1 MTGHHN
7 PIVQRALAL
16 GAIAA
21 LPLTLAAC
29 ELGPKQS
36 QQLGPRGPA
45 MEQVTNLNLVKPPAA
60 PPASAYAL
68 TSREGQRARDVY
80 PELQVLGDISVDEF
94 GLLMAN
100 MTAWVVPADAPPEQ
114 AGCNYCHNPEN
125 MASYEKYT
133 KTVSLNMLKMTQNIN
148 VNWQS
153 HVKQTGVTCYTCH
166 RGKGIPEYSW
176 SLKEQPVSR
185 GMTGYRA
192 GQNEPLAVVG
202 YSSLPNDPNGTFLYN
217 ANEIRVN
224 SKQIHPDGTNPADIK
239 SAEHTYGLMMRVS
252 GALGVNC
259 TFCHNT
265 QNFAEWTHSRVQKQT
280 AWYGIRMVRQMN
292 TDYIQP
298 LASVFPAKG
307 WDEKA
312 RLGPMGDPLKVN
324 CQTCH
329 QGYSKPLGGVSM
341 LADNPSLREI
351 WRAGA
356 PTATPAPAA
365 VVATGAVRTADGV
378 VMAAAV
384 ATGAAAEAV
393 AAKADAVRTAMAPAT
408 N

>member
-1 MTGHHN
+1 MTGQSN
-7 PIVQRALAL
+7 PIAPRLLAL

-45 MEQVTNLNLVKPPAA
+45 MEQVTNLNLVKPAAA

-68 TSREGQRARDVY
+68 TSRDGQKARDVY
-80 PELQVLGDISVDEF
+80 PELKVLGDISVDEF

-166 RGKGIPEYSW
+166 RGKGIPQYSW
-176 SLKEQPVSR
+176 SLKPEPVSR

-202 YSSLPNDPNGTFLYN
+202 YSSLPNDPNATFLFN

-224 SKQIHPDGTNPADIK
+224 SNQIHPDGTNPADIK
-239 SAEHTYGLMMRVS
+239 AAEQTYGLMMRVS

-259 TFCHNT
+259 TFCHNS
-265 QNFAEWTHSRVQKQT
+265 QNFGEWSHSRVQKQT
-280 AWYGIRMVRQMN
+280 AWFGIRMVRQMN
-292 TDYIQP
+292 SDYIQP

-307 WDEKA
+307 WDEQA
-312 RLGPMGDPLKVN
+312 RLGPLGDPLKVN

-351 WRAGA
+351 WRADAPAPA
-356 PTATPAPAA
+356 PTAVAAIGAAATPNGV
-365 VVATGAVRTADGV
+365 VVAKV
-378 VMAAAV
+378 V

-393 AAKADAVRTAMAPAT
+393 VAKADAVRTAMAPAT

>member
-1 MTGHHN
+1 MTGHRN
-7 PIVQRALAL
+7 PIVQRAVAL

-29 ELGPKQS
+29 EIGPKQS

-45 MEQVTNLNLVKPPAA
+45 MEQVTNLNLVKPAAA

-68 TSREGQRARDVY
+68 TSRDGQKAREVY

-133 KTVSLNMLKMTQNIN
+133 KSVSLNMLKMTQNIN

-153 HVKQTGVTCYTCH
+153 HVKETGVSCYTCH
-166 RGKGIPEYSW
+166 RGKGVPQYNW
-176 SLKEQPVSR
+176 SLKPDPVSS
-185 GMTGYRA
+185 GMAGYRPN
-192 GQNEPLAVVG
+192 QNEPSAVVG
-202 YSSLPNDPNGTFLYN
+202 YASLPNDPNGSFLLN
-217 ANEIRVN
+217 PREIRVN
-224 SKQIHPDGTNPADIK
+224 SDQIHPSDMNTSGTKD
-239 SAEHTYGLMMRVS
+239 AEHTYGLMMRIS

-259 TFCHNT
+259 TFCHNS
-265 QNFAEWTHSRVQKQT
+265 QNFGEWSHSRVQKMT

-292 TDYIQP
+292 SDYIQP
-298 LASVFPAKG
+298 LATVFPAKG
-307 WDEKA
+307 WDDQA
-312 RLGPMGDPLKVN
+312 RLGPLGDPLKVN

-329 QGYSKPLGGVSM
+329 QGYNKPLGGVSM

-351 WRAGA
+351 WRADA
-356 PTATPAPAA
+356 PAPAPVA
-365 VVATGAVRTADGV
+365 VAAVGAARTTNGVAVAKL
-378 VMAAAV
+378 V
-384 ATGAAAEAV
+384 ATGAAAQAV
-393 AAKADAVRTAMAPAT
+393 VGKADAVRSAMAPAT

>member
-1 MTGHHN
+1 MTGHRN
-7 PIVQRALAL
+7 PIVPRLLAL

-36 QQLGPRGPA
+36 QQLGPRGAA

-68 TSREGQRARDVY
+68 TSRDGQKARDVY

-100 MTAWVVPADAPPEQ
+100 ITAWVVPADAPPEQ

-133 KTVSLNMLKMTQNIN
+133 KSVALNMLKMTQNIN

-166 RGKGIPEYSW
+166 RGKAIPEYSW
-176 SLKEQPVSR
+176 SLKQQTVSR

-202 YSSLPNDPNGTFLYN
+202 YTSLPNDPNGTFFLEP
-217 ANEIRVN
+217 NEIRVI
-224 SKQIHPDGTNPADIK
+224 SRQIHPNGMNPANIK
-239 SAEHTYGLMMRVS
+239 SAEQTYGLMMRVS

-265 QNFAEWTHSRVQKQT
+265 QSFAEWSHSRVQKQT
-280 AWYGIRMVRQMN
+280 AWYGIRMVRQAN
-292 TDYIQP
+292 SDYIQP
-298 LASVFPAKG
+298 LATVFPVKG

-351 WRAGA
+351 WRADGA
-356 PTATPAPAA
+356 VAAPAPAA
-365 VVATGAVRTADGV
+365 LVAAGAMRTTNGV
-378 VMAAAV
+378 AAGVAV
-384 ATGAAAEAV
+384 ISGTAAEAV
-393 AAKADAVRTAMAPAT
+393 AAKAEAIRTAVAPTAG
-408 N
+408 

>member
-1 MTGHHN
+1 MTGHRN
-7 PIVQRALAL
+7 PIAQRAVAL

-29 ELGPKQS
+29 EIGPKQS

-45 MEQVTNLNLVKPPAA
+45 MEQVTNLNLVKPAAA

-68 TSREGQRARDVY
+68 TSRDGQKAREVY

-133 KTVSLNMLKMTQNIN
+133 KSVSLNMLKMTQNIN

-153 HVKQTGVTCYTCH
+153 HVKETGVSCYTCH
-166 RGKGIPEYSW
+166 RGKGVPQYNW
-176 SLKEQPVSR
+176 SLKPDPVSS
-185 GMTGYRA
+185 GMVAGYRPN
-192 GQNEPLAVVG
+192 QNEPSAVVG
-202 YSSLPNDPNGTFLYN
+202 YASLPNDPNGSFLLN
-217 ANEIRVN
+217 PREIRVN
-224 SKQIHPDGTNPADIK
+224 SDQIHPSDMNTSGTKD
-239 SAEHTYGLMMRVS
+239 AEHTYGLMMRIS

-259 TFCHNT
+259 TFCHNS
-265 QNFAEWTHSRVQKQT
+265 QNFGEWSHSRVQKMT

-292 TDYIQP
+292 SDYIQP
-298 LASVFPAKG
+298 LATVFPAKG
-307 WDEKA
+307 WDGQA
-312 RLGPMGDPLKVN
+312 RLGPLGDPLKVN

-329 QGYSKPLGGVSM
+329 QGYNKPLGGVSM

-351 WRAGA
+351 WRADA
-356 PTATPAPAA
+356 PAPAPVA
-365 VVATGAVRTADGV
+365 VAAVGAARTTNGVAVAKL
-378 VMAAAV
+378 V
-384 ATGAAAEAV
+384 ATGAAAQAV
-393 AAKADAVRTAMAPAT
+393 VGKADAVRSAMAPAT